1 MITILNKLSNLL
13 PRQAL
18 VTIYKTFITPHLDYG
33 HALYYQASSSSF
45 YSKMESIQCN
55 GCLAITRAIRGTSR
69 ENIYQELGLESL
81 QLRRWY
87 RNLCLFYKAFKKWT
101 LKVPFSTHSCK
112 MHATSYATRTESNI
126 PLIKTKYNF
135 FENSFFSSAIIEWN
149 NLDPNLRNC
158 KSISAFKEKIF
169 NFIPPFPNSVFD
181 IRNP

>member
-1 MITILNKLSNLL
+1 MTFNPDRSKQAQEIIFSRKLKKATHPPLLFNNNNVFQVNFQTHLVVILDLKLTFEEHLKNVFNKNKMITILNKLSNLL

-33 HALYYQASSSSF
+33 HVLYYQASSSSF

-87 RNLCLFYKAFKKWT
+87 RNLCLFYKAFKK
-101 LKVPFSTHSCK
+101 
-112 MHATSYATRTESNI
+112 
-126 PLIKTKYNF
+126 
-135 FENSFFSSAIIEWN
+135 
-149 NLDPNLRNC
+149 
-158 KSISAFKEKIF
+158 
-169 NFIPPFPNSVFD
+169 
-181 IRNP
+181 